1 MLTLGVATDEKEDWD
16 KPALEKL
23 RDGWM
28 VGSNNCDDFIV
39 GDIDTD
45 FEILISVELTLE
57 TCTVVVGIDVG
68 NVWHRSL
75 TGQRQRYPSGFT
87 TQRWEHPLLP
97 LVQEW
102 FPERN
107 DILSNVWV
115 FNIMK
120 IPPTRFCCLLFYFL
134 ISSEAPLN
142 ALFCLY
148 VLWSCYFVMLVN
160 RMSNIVSRNINVNA
174 KGLAHRKKFIK
185 GQKRSN
191 IQYQLLENL
200 L

>member
-1 MLTLGVATDEKEDWD
+1 MLTEHTSPGIEEIDVNVETAEVGLFKGDGEEDDLAFELALDILMLTLGVATDEKEYWD

-87 TQRWEHPLLP
+87 TQRWEHPVLP
-97 LVQEW
+97 LVQE
-102 FPERN
+102 
-107 DILSNVWV
+107 
-115 FNIMK
+115 
-120 IPPTRFCCLLFYFL
+120 
-134 ISSEAPLN
+134 
-142 ALFCLY
+142 
-148 VLWSCYFVMLVN
+148 
-160 RMSNIVSRNINVNA
+160 
-174 KGLAHRKKFIK
+174 
-185 GQKRSN
+185 
-191 IQYQLLENL
+191 
-200 L
+200 